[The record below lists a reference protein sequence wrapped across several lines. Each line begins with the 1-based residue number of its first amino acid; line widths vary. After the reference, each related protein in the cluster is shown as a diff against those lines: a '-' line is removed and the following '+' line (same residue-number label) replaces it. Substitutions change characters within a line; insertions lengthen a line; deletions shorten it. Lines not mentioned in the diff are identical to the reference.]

1 MMFRDTFHT
10 KSMNTE
16 QQARGESM
24 NMNKY
29 LILDTDI
36 GNDIDDHWALAMML
50 RTPGMEPDLIVTA
63 SGDTPYRAAVTRHFL
78 KNTGFSHIPVAAG
91 ELRKDQNI
99 PETLRH
105 ILPEDALDR
114 QEVCDG
120 VERMIAMIEKADSV
134 TIVAIGA
141 LTNIA
146 QIAQR
151 RPDLTKKC
159 RIVAMSGS
167 YDGSFMDKPGRI
179 PEFNV
184 YSDCAAAKIVYSTQW
199 QDLLLTPLDHCGALV
214 MDGADY
220 QKVFTAKNPVAKELI
235 ATYHDWTAWLSE
247 EDKKGKSSILFDTA
261 AVKLATP
268 GGEESSVIREM
279 RIAIADDGSWVE
291 EDSAP
296 VCRVALAWKDRA
308 AYISE
313 LAAILGD

>member
-1 MMFRDTFHT
+1 
-10 KSMNTE
+10 
-16 QQARGESM
+16 M

-91 ELRKDQNI
+91 ELRKDQDI

-105 ILPEDALDR
+105 ILSEEELDR

-184 YSDCAAAKIVYSTQW
+184 YSDCAAASRN
-199 QDLLLTPLDHCGALV
+199 H
-214 MDGADY
+214 
-220 QKVFTAKNPVAKELI
+220 
-235 ATYHDWTAWLSE
+235 
-247 EDKKGKSSILFDTA
+247 
-261 AVKLATP
+261 
-268 GGEESSVIREM
+268 
-279 RIAIADDGSWVE
+279 
-291 EDSAP
+291 
-296 VCRVALAWKDRA
+296 
-308 AYISE
+308 
-313 LAAILGD
+313 